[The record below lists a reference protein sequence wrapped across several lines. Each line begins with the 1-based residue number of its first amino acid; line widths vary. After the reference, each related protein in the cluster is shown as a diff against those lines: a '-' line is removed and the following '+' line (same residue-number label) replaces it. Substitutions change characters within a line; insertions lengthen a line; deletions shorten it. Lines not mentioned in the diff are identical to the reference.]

1 MKRTKEKLGGR
12 AQTNWNREYGNKIG
26 WLSGSF
32 RRMVIA
38 LYLNFKVLG

>member
-1 MKRTKEKLGGR
+1 MERTEEKLGRR
-12 AQTNWNREYGNKIG
+12 AQTNWNREYGNKMG

-32 RRMVIA
+32 RGIIIA